1 MALININNS
10 ALREGA
16 DWSYTSDD
24 TGSWCFPWL
33 HSNFNDH
40 VWLINDG
47 SDAENFPYISFDD
60 YIPATGGSLGD
71 EKYLIVTNVI
81 KKVIALSRTGHLAT
95 EDSGKT
101 LQTRFASM
109 TESATALKTLAVFL
123 IKEYGE
129 DAVCREGFCL
139 LTTADIK
146 KFHLDIAMGR
156 ADKAT
161 GLTDLILDKI
171 SEMDSESI
179 ISFFD
184 GTLDTKEDDENKL
197 PIGCFLKKLGIPKAR
212 ISSFTRHL
220 ISEKLIEWFPE
231 LSLVITGK
239 ANHKATEFPNS
250 CPMSFTG
257 KETVI
262 GQNTFDSL
270 TKAPSLLKRY
280 SNYLPELNNYRNPTV
295 KVTTSFANTYIKPKE
310 RTPNIPTHTAL
321 YYLNEAIRMVTVYGE
336 DIVETKKSCE
346 FQLNK
351 IHAENPNY
359 RRDYIFE
366 SRCPHKVTIP
376 DNKFTR
382 DFKVTRY
389 NDLHIRSIPKELR
402 ENVSVLFGYRML
414 LAATYILAHTFCIKR
429 VSEILELRES
439 SLEHGLWGGYELF
452 FGIRKAAPTDN
463 SILVTGRPIPHVLFE
478 GISCLAEANHHY
490 YAEHEDPFIF
500 PSKYTSTGK
509 GEYPK
514 NQKMSRVV
522 IVNYLQSFADFIQ
535 VPTETVNGV
544 ESRFYLTRT
553 HVLRRFAA
561 RAFYA
566 LSDLNDFPALSWL
579 MGHRSTEETWH
590 YLLEEVGNEHL
601 SEEEAQCVLDA
612 IYKSDVDTS
621 QVERTIKSNL
631 NIKFN
636 NQSDDVTREF
646 IREQIL
652 SGSKIYNYTDD
663 SGKVI
668 MWMETNDEE
677 ASE

>member
-1 MALININNS
+1 
-10 ALREGA
+10 
-16 DWSYTSDD
+16 
-24 TGSWCFPWL
+24 
-33 HSNFNDH
+33 
-40 VWLINDG
+40 
-47 SDAENFPYISFDD
+47 
-60 YIPATGGSLGD
+60 
-71 EKYLIVTNVI
+71 
-81 KKVIALSRTGHLAT
+81 
-95 EDSGKT
+95 
-101 LQTRFASM
+101 
-109 TESATALKTLAVFL
+109 
-123 IKEYGE
+123 
-129 DAVCREGFCL
+129 
-139 LTTADIK
+139 
-146 KFHLDIAMGR
+146 
-156 ADKAT
+156 
-161 GLTDLILDKI
+161 
-171 SEMDSESI
+171 
-179 ISFFD
+179 
-184 GTLDTKEDDENKL
+184 
-197 PIGCFLKKLGIPKAR
+197 
-212 ISSFTRHL
+212 
-220 ISEKLIEWFPE
+220 
-231 LSLVITGK
+231 
-239 ANHKATEFPNS
+239 
-250 CPMSFTG
+250 
-257 KETVI
+257 
-262 GQNTFDSL
+262 
-270 TKAPSLLKRY
+270 
-280 SNYLPELNNYRNPTV
+280 
-295 KVTTSFANTYIKPKE
+295 
-310 RTPNIPTHTAL
+310 
-321 YYLNEAIRMVTVYGE
+321 
-336 DIVETKKSCE
+336 
-346 FQLNK
+346 
-351 IHAENPNY
+351 
-359 RRDYIFE
+359 
-366 SRCPHKVTIP
+366 
-376 DNKFTR
+376 
-382 DFKVTRY
+382 
-389 NDLHIRSIPKELR
+389 
-402 ENVSVLFGYRML
+402 ML